1 MINAELSYNPY
12 LMETQIRF
20 NGQAPRVNS
29 LVEKYQNMNL
39 QAWINRIPKIFY
51 DEMNGFYFELDFSG
65 TQLDYE
71 DLCNTFRRIGITE
84 ESVPIVHKKKLE
96 DRLTKQKMMES
107 LLKWLE
113 DNPSRRFDQDT
124 FEADNPDLYDGGYS
138 YVYLHGRSLNGDA
151 LKDMSVSVEF
161 VDNTEELKDTDLTH
175 TPILVHITEKTL
187 PMLSSELN
195 FFKSRPDVSEEQLF
209 FMIGGRLDQES
220 ISRVIRDLGVVT
232 PKIVEAPDSKI
243 VRKYIEVYPVT
254 AYIKNALDKLREKAE
269 SIGGVVKNDNAQNAI
284 NDHQIHEKI
293 DDIDELLDRLKSVE
307 EHLRGYTD
315 LLFTK
320 ANDELEKALL
330 HKVENWR
337 NKKTKITKT
346 EEAFSVAKDFEKDA
360 KQWLLIFAKEYHKEA
375 ISRVNGAKKVLEA
388 EYSKAQYDAF
398 RPDTT
403 DVLIPKM
410 DMIASFYYDLM
421 ELKEEQYVEAKEDLI
436 GMFFK
441 PHSSDEKQ
449 MVLET
454 TYYYKAWREYVVR
467 LVKTA
472 AEKYLDQLRS
482 IFKEYIDALR
492 EDYLEHIETAID
504 LKELE
509 KQDTIS
515 QMSEEDKLLQDDNK
529 WLAKFNDQRLAIERG

>member
-71 DLCNTFRRIGITE
+71 DLCNAFRRIGITE

-96 DRLTKQKMMES
+96 DRITKQKMMER

-151 LKDMSVSVEF
+151 LKDMSVSVEY
-161 VDNTEELKDTDLTH
+161 VDDTEELKDTDLNH

-187 PMLSSELN
+187 PNLASELSY
-195 FFKSRPDVSEEQLF
+195 FKSRPDVAEEQLF
-209 FMIGGRLDQES
+209 FMIGGMLDQKT

-232 PKIVEAPDSKI
+232 PKIVEVPDAPA

-254 AYIKNALDKLREKAE
+254 AFIKDALDKLRKEAE
-269 SIGGVVKNDNAQNAI
+269 SIGEAIKSDNEQNAI
-284 NDHQIHEKI
+284 SNRQVHEEI
-293 DDIDELLDRLKSVE
+293 DSISTLLDRLKTIE
-307 EHLRGYTD
+307 QYLREYSD
-315 LLFTK
+315 SLFTK
-320 ANDELEKALL
+320 TNDDLERDLL

-337 NKKTKITKT
+337 NKKIKISKT
-346 EEAFSVAKDFEKDA
+346 EEAFSAAKDFEKDT
-360 KQWLLIFAKEYHKEA
+360 KQWLLSFAKTFHNEA
-375 ISRVNGAKKVLEA
+375 ISRVISAKKDLEA
-388 EYSKAQYDAF
+388 EYSKAQYDTF
-398 RPDTT
+398 RPDTP
-403 DVLIPKM
+403 DVLIPEM
-410 DMIASFYYDLM
+410 ELIASFYYDLM

-441 PHSSDEKQ
+441 PHPSDEKQ

-454 TYYYKAWREYVVR
+454 TYYYKTWREYVLR
-467 LVKTA
+467 LVKDS

-482 IFKEYIDALR
+482 IFKEYIDALT
-492 EDYLEHIETAID
+492 EDYLDHVGNAID

-509 KQDTIS
+509 KQETIS

-529 WLAKFNDQRLAIERG
+529 WLAMFNDQRLAIERE